1 MGFLPL
7 TFFYLIV
14 ILFNINVTSTR
25 LHGVVWYSQVLSI
38 PPMVRLILPIV
49 SLRAP
54 ALLTPIKIT
63 FIFFSFWNLDI
74 LRSVLPDICLNI
86 TTLQA
91 LALDYLIALYP
102 FLLIL
107 ISCIIIELH
116 DKKVLCTAIMWKPF
130 QKLLSIF
137 HKSYDVRTS
146 VIDSFAT
153 LFMLAHVKVLSV
165 TTDLLTPTT
174 IYQLGSNA
182 STVGVYYSPTV
193 QYFGDELL
201 LYAIL
206 ALVIFTLFVMIPTFI
221 LFVYPFQ
228 CFQKFLSLF
237 PYNWHYLRAFVDSFQ
252 GCYKDGT
259 EPGRFDCR
267 WLSTFTVSIRLVF
280 FVIFGMTRS
289 SMFFVY
295 AITILIIF
303 LIAIINIQPYKTY
316 VRHPSTDSTFFI
328 FLIIVFILFFGREP
342 AVTTRIEGITMIISG
357 FIFALIPLFYTI
369 FLIISWLVT
378 RIVHIHTIINN

>member
-1 MGFLPL
+1 
-7 TFFYLIV
+7 
-14 ILFNINVTSTR
+14 
-25 LHGVVWYSQVLSI
+25 
-38 PPMVRLILPIV
+38 
-49 SLRAP
+49 
-54 ALLTPIKIT
+54 
-63 FIFFSFWNLDI
+63 
-74 LRSVLPDICLNI
+74 
-86 TTLQA
+86 
-91 LALDYLIALYP
+91 
-102 FLLIL
+102 
-107 ISCIIIELH
+107 
-116 DKKVLCTAIMWKPF
+116 MWKPF
-130 QKLLSIF
+130 QNLLSIF

-153 LFMLAHVKVLSV
+153 FFMLAHVKVLSV
-165 TTDLLTPTT
+165 TTDILTPTV
-174 IYQLGSNA
+174 IYQLGSKA
-182 STVGVYYSPTV
+182 STIGLYYSPTV
-193 QYFGDELL
+193 QYFGDEHLP
-201 LYAIL
+201 YAIL
-206 ALVIFTLFVMIPTFI
+206 ALVIFMLFVMIPTFI

-237 PYNWHYLRAFVDSFQ
+237 PFNWHYLRAFVDSFQ

-259 EPGRFDCR
+259 EPGTFDCR
-267 WLSTFTVSIRLVF
+267 WLSAFTVSIRLVF

-316 VRHPSTDSTFFI
+316 VRHPSTDSTFFV
-328 FLIIVFILFFGREP
+328 FLIIVFILFLGREP

-378 RIVHIHTIINN
+378 RIKKRQAITL